1 MRLEADR
8 ATRTVGAELAVCDP
22 VRVVHLVPNL
32 CIGGMERLVFDMLRL
47 SDHRRV
53 SPQVLCIGE
62 RGEFAAEARDLG
74 VMVSSL
80 NAPIGRNLRLSF
92 QLARFFRSAKTEVV
106 HTHGPYAHFYGTV
119 AAKIT
124 GTCRVVHTVHGFPW
138 PQSWRRRIVNQ
149 FAGQLTKYLV
159 TVSQDL
165 SGYAK
170 HDLGVRSKKLRVIYN
185 GIDANRFSLGNG
197 KRNDR
202 AAIIMVSRLSSEKD
216 FPTLL
221 NAADAIRRKKP
232 DFLLRLAGDGP
243 QRGKIERLVHEL
255 ALERHVE
262 LLGNRS
268 DIPELLSNAA
278 AFVLS
283 THTEGLSIALLE
295 AMASGLPIVATDVG
309 GNREV
314 VVEGETGFLVPR
326 QSPAMLASRL
336 LWILDHPEESRQL
349 GAAGRRRVE
358 EIFDIRRM
366 VSEYERLYWES
377 AGRTNGDV
385 VRV

>member
-1 MRLEADR
+1 L
-8 ATRTVGAELAVCDP
+8 TRNVDAKCVVCDP

-32 CIGGMERLVFDMLRL
+32 CIGGMERLVLDMLRL

-53 SPQVLCIGE
+53 MPQVLCIGE

-80 NAPIGRNLRLSF
+80 NATIGRNPRLPF
-92 QLARFFRSAKTEVV
+92 LLARFFRAAKTEVV
-106 HTHGPYAHFYGTV
+106 HTHGPYAHFYGTI
-119 AAKIT
+119 AAKIA
-124 GTCRVVHTVHGFPW
+124 GACRVVHTVHGFPW
-138 PQSWRRRIVNQ
+138 PPSWRRRIVNQ
-149 FAGQLTKYLV
+149 FSGQLTKYLV
-159 TVSQDL
+159 TVSRDL

-170 HDLGVRSKKLRVIYN
+170 RELGVRSKKLRVIYN
-185 GIDANRFSLGNG
+185 GIDSNRFSQSNG

-221 NAADAIRRKKP
+221 HAADAIRRKKP

-243 QRGKIERLVHEL
+243 QRGNTERLIHEL

-283 THTEGLSIALLE
+283 THTEGISIALLE
-295 AMASGLPIVATDVG
+295 AMASGLPIVATDAG

-336 LWILDHPEESRQL
+336 LWILDHPDESRQM

-358 EIFDIRRM
+358 EVFDIRRM

-377 AGRTNGDV
+377 TGRTNDDV